1 MEIEISKM
9 SLSNLE
15 EIKDILF
22 SEFDDF
28 WTYTIFKSELQNPNS
43 QYFTATTNDE
53 IVGFAGIL
61 KILDEIH
68 ITNIVTKISKRHQGI
83 ASKLLE
89 KLIETSKSESATL
102 ITLEVNETNTNAIKL
117 YEKYNFKKLGLRK
130 NYYGQTKNALIMTKY
145 LN

>member
-43 QYFTATTNDE
+43 QYFIATTNNE